1 MTMLLA
7 DAAQSMGDYPTA
19 IGADGIVSRDTQRAS
34 PKIVAACASE
44 SRSRRNRS
52 ITSASRTRRGTS
64 ESFQPIQ
71 PQRPQRPAQRTHS
84 CSADGGRSLR
94 DCDDLGSGRDSRP
107 YLQPVN
113 NLPAGLLAGSVVSAS
128 HVPRQ
133 VASAVLIGVD
143 LRPNLSVTG
152 SLATIPWLSALR
164 RENQQ
169 VSAWSFLKLGAL
181 VMPPALLLAI
191 AGLLI
196 TGSVR

>member
-1 MTMLLA
+1 MEADRSAIATTWAAGVTLA
-7 DAAQSMGDYPTA
+7 L
-19 IGADGIVSRDTQRAS
+19 I
-34 PKIVAACASE
+34 C
-44 SRSRRNRS
+44 N
-52 ITSASRTRRGTS
+52 
-64 ESFQPIQ
+64 
-71 PQRPQRPAQRTHS
+71 
-84 CSADGGRSLR
+84 L
-94 DCDDLGSGRDSRP
+94 
-107 YLQPVN
+107 VN

-133 VASAVLIGVD
+133 VTSAVLIGVD
-143 LRPNLSVTG
+143 LGPNLSVTG